1 MGQGLLD
8 TPLLPIQPGG
18 GLMEKCLCFYCDKWL
33 APGGYILIPNP
44 KGKGKVYVCK
54 PRCIPNL
61 MVTKEA
67 A

>member
-1 MGQGLLD
+1 
-8 TPLLPIQPGG
+8 
-18 GLMEKCLCFYCDKWL
+18 MEKCLCFYCDKWL